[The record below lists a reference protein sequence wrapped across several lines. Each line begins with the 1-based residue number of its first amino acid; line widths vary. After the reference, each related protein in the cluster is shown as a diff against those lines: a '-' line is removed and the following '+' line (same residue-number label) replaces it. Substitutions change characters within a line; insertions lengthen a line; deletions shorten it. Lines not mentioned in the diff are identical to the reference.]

1 MLLQVQCYGSY
12 MHLDI
17 NYYYIQV
24 GWVTIPCAILDNI
37 SSKYKAVRGEMV
49 EMDSLGQLVGRDK
62 KEKRDQP

>member
-1 MLLQVQCYGSY
+1 MAATCTWTL
-12 MHLDI
+12 I
-17 NYYYIQV
+17 TIIFK
-24 GWVTIPCAILDNI
+24 WVTIPCAILDNI